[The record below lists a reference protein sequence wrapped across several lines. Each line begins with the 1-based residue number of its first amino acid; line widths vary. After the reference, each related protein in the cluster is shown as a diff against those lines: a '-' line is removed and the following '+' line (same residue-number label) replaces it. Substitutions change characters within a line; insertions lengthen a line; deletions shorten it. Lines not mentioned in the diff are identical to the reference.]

1 MDIKMLNTK
10 DIFLCQPRIFMYP
23 KYKKKNQK
31 QMKGYNIY

>member
-23 KYKKKNQK
+23 KNKKSKTNERV
-31 QMKGYNIY
+31 